1 VPDTRPARG
10 KRAGAESIA
19 SPPGETMSYQVIARR
34 YRPQSFRDVVGQE
47 HVTRVLAGAIAAGRV
62 AHGYLFT
69 GPRGVGKTS
78 TARILAKALN
88 CERGPTADPCN
99 ECSSCVEIT
108 QGRSLDVLE
117 IDGASSGGID
127 QVRELR
133 ENARY
138 APGRGRSKL
147 YIIDEVHQVTAHGF
161 NALLKTLE
169 EPPPHVVFVLATT
182 EAQKVPDTIVSRVQR
197 LDFRRL
203 TAAEIEAQLATI
215 IKREKFKVDEAATRL
230 LAQRAQGSL
239 RDAEVLLDQVV
250 AALEGT
256 VTREVVERLLGLT
269 GAETFVALSE
279 CIAARDPRGALTLLD
294 QVLGQGAHLGELV
307 QGWSEHWRDLLLLSV
322 SDELAGMAGASG
334 DLATRMRALAR
345 AWPRADVARL
355 LGILLAAGREM
366 KKSEFPRVHFELA
379 LVEMAELPTA
389 ADLRQLLDR
398 LDALGVGGKPAAPAS
413 SSAASSPAPA
423 GPPPAVPR
431 PATTPRPAASSS
443 PSAAPALGMTPT
455 PADEASMGPAP
466 PTLGTTPSPEA
477 SGEVRGASGIDPRW
491 ARVVERVRARK
502 ASLAS
507 ILAEVTGVEMAD
519 GVLRVRFGP
528 PFHREKVLEPRNR
541 ELLLEEVR
549 EAFGRGIRIEVEAG
563 ARAERTPAPPASSSG
578 PAPARFST
586 GVETIL
592 ERFDGVILDG

>member
-1 VPDTRPARG
+1 
-10 KRAGAESIA
+10 
-19 SPPGETMSYQVIARR
+19 MSYQVIARR
-34 YRPQSFRDVVGQE
+34 YRPQSFKDVVGQE

-99 ECSSCVEIT
+99 TCASCVEIT

-203 TAAEIEAQLATI
+203 TPAEIEAQLTSI
-215 IKREKFKVDEAATRL
+215 VQREGFQVDEAATRL

-239 RDAEVLLDQVV
+239 RDAEVLLDQVI
-250 AALEGT
+250 AAVEGK

-269 GAETFVALSE
+269 GAETFVVLSE
-279 CIAARDPRGALTLLD
+279 RIAARDPRGALVLLD
-294 QVLGQGAHLGELV
+294 QVLAQGAHLGELV

-322 SDELAGMAGASG
+322 SDELAGMAGAGG
-334 DLATRMRALAR
+334 DLESRMRALAR

-389 ADLRQLLDR
+389 ADLRHLVDR
-398 LDALGVGGKPAAPAS
+398 LDALGPGAKPVAPGPAAAAAPAAAPPAAP
-413 SSAASSPAPA
+413 SPR
-423 GPPPAVPR
+423 PPAS
-431 PATTPRPAASSS
+431 PRPAASAPLPVGAAPAAPIDAPA
-443 PSAAPALGMTPT
+443 PSAADAP
-455 PADEASMGPAP
+455 PAP
-466 PTLGTTPSPEA
+466 VAPDPEA
-477 SGEVRGASGIDPRW
+477 GAGSGGASGIETQWRQIL
-491 ARVVERVRARK
+491 ERVRARK

-507 ILAEVTGVEMAD
+507 ILAEATGVQLAGD
-519 GVLRVRFGP
+519 VLQVQFGP
-528 PFHREKVLEPRNR
+528 PFLREKVLEPRNR

-549 EAFGRGIRIEVEAG
+549 SAFGRGIRVEVEAG
-563 ARAERTPAPPASSSG
+563 ARTERPTEAPGAPG

>member
-1 VPDTRPARG
+1 
-10 KRAGAESIA
+10 
-19 SPPGETMSYQVIARR
+19 MSYQVIARR

-99 ECSSCVEIT
+99 ECASCVEIT

-169 EPPPHVVFVLATT
+169 EPPPHVIFVLATT

-203 TAAEIEAQLATI
+203 TPAEIEAQLTAI
-215 IKREKFKVDEAATRL
+215 IKQEKFKVDEAATRL

-250 AALEGT
+250 AAVDGT
-256 VTREVVERLLGLT
+256 VTREAVERLLGLT

-279 CIAARDPRGALTLLD
+279 RIAARDPRGALTLLD

-334 DLATRMRALAR
+334 DLVTRMRALAR

-398 LDALGVGGKPAAPAS
+398 LDALGAGGKSASPAAS
-413 SSAASSPAPA
+413 SSPAT
-423 GPPPAVPR
+423 GPPPEAPAPR
-431 PATTPRPAASSS
+431 PAAMPLPAASSS
-443 PSAAPALGMTPT
+443 PSAPAAPRMTSPPT
-455 PADEASMGPAP
+455 DEPSMAPAP
-466 PTLGTTPSPEA
+466 PAPGAAPSPEA
-477 SGEVRGASGIDPRW
+477 GGEGRGTSGIGIDARW
-491 ARVVERVRARK
+491 AQVVERVRARK

-507 ILAEVTGVEMAD
+507 ILAEATGAEMAD

-549 EAFGRGIRIEVEAG
+549 EAFGRGIRVEVQAG
-563 ARAERTPAPPASSSG
+563 ARAERTPEPPASSG
-578 PAPARFST
+578 PSPARFST